1 MQACIIAIGDE
12 LLSGKTLDTNSHWT
26 AGLLDKIGIQ
36 LQRILIIADSDKD
49 IKAALEESSKLV
61 DLVLI
66 TGGLG
71 PTRDDITKSALAS
84 FFKVDIIFMEE
95 AFVGVESFFAAR
107 GKQVSDTNRQ
117 QAHLPANCTPL
128 LNKQGTAPGMWFE
141 EDNTIFVSLPG
152 VPYEMQEMMTEQ
164 VIPKLKEGFPL
175 ASIIH
180 KHLMTV
186 GIGESFLSDKLKDF
200 EKRLPAEMKLAYLPG
215 LGTVK
220 LRLSQ
225 QGDDEKELN
234 SMLDAEIK
242 KLSELIPE
250 YIYGIETDSLESVL
264 GEALKK
270 AGLSLSTA
278 ESCTGGYIA
287 HRITSVPGSSEY
299 YMGSVVSYADETKS
313 KLLGVS
319 TKSLSSFG
327 AVSEQVATEMV
338 KGVRHALGTD
348 MGIAVTGIAGPG
360 GGSHDK
366 PVGTT
371 WIAVEYDELL
381 SVKKFQFGDQRDK
394 NIHMT
399 AITAMNMAR
408 KILLKNS

>member
-12 LLSGKTLDTNSHWT
+12 LLSGKTLDSNSHWI
-26 AGLLDKIGIQ
+26 AGVLDKIGIR
-36 LQRILIIADSDKD
+36 LLRILIIPDSDAG
-49 IKAALEESSKLV
+49 IQAALKESSKLA

-71 PTRDDITKSALAS
+71 STRDDLTKSALAS
-84 FFKVDIIFMEE
+84 FFGVKMTFMEE
-95 AFVGVESFFAAR
+95 AFKGVESFFAAQ
-107 GKQVSDTNRQ
+107 GSQVSDTNRQ

-141 EDNTIFVSLPG
+141 ENDTIYVSLPG
-152 VPYEMQEMMTEQ
+152 VPYEMQEMITEQ
-164 VIPKLKEGFPL
+164 VIPKLRDGFPL
-175 ASIIH
+175 TSIIH

-186 GIGESFLSDKLKDF
+186 GIGESFLSDILKDF
-200 EKRLPAEMKLAYLPG
+200 ERQLPAEMKLAYLPG

-225 QGDDEKELN
+225 QGSDEKKLN
-234 SMLDAEIK
+234 NALDAELK

-250 YIYGIETDSLESVL
+250 YIYGVETDSLESVL

-270 AGLSLSTA
+270 AGLTLSTA

-287 HRITSVPGSSEY
+287 HRITSVPGSSYY
-299 YMGSVVSYADETKS
+299 YMGSVVSYADETKA

-319 TKSLSSFG
+319 TESLSSFG
-327 AVSEQVATEMV
+327 AVSEQVALEMV

-360 GGSHDK
+360 GGSPDK

-371 WIAVEYDELL
+371 WIAVEYDKQL

-408 KILLKNS
+408 KMLG